1 MANVSLV
8 VNAWMALAPFCTS
21 FALQIH
27 QSKGWS
33 KPHILELVGV
43 FAGLHPQL
51 STMNVVKLNSW
62 YKH

>member
-1 MANVSLV
+1 MATISLI
-8 VNAWMALAPFCTS
+8 VNPWMVLAPFCTS
-21 FALQIH
+21 FALLIH

-43 FAGLHPQL
+43 FVGLHSQHL
-51 STMNVVKLNSW
+51 SMNAAKLNSW

>member
-8 VNAWMALAPFCTS
+8 VNALMASAPFCTS

-33 KPHILELVGV
+33 KPRILEFVGV
-43 FAGLHPQL
+43 FVGLHPQL
-51 STMNVVKLNSW
+51 SGMNAVKLNGW

>member
-1 MANVSLV
+1 MANVSLI
-8 VNAWMALAPFCTS
+8 VNDGMALAPFCTS

-43 FAGLHPQL
+43 FVRLHPRL
-51 STMNVVKLNSW
+51 SGMNAIKLNSW